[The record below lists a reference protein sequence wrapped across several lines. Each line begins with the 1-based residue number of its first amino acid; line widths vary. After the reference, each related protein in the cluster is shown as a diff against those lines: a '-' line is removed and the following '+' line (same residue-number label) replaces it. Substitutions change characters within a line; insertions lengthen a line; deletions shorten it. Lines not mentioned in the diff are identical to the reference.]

1 MNLSARVAGSGRQ
14 ELESS
19 VNDISS
25 KVRRRDTILSSRGAT
40 GSRVRDRSFE
50 LRPTFT
56 PLQFCLEGEGEP
68 ALGRSLVFTPL
79 DQIVDT
85 QVKDL
90 AFLGGGRLRSEVRS
104 VQDLITL
111 GDCNSLRR
119 LMTQPG
125 ATR

>member
-1 MNLSARVAGSGRQ
+1 MTSLAKCAVVIRFSVVVVPLAAG
-14 ELESS
+14 LE
-19 VNDISS
+19 
-25 KVRRRDTILSSRGAT
+25 T
-40 GSRVRDRSFE
+40 GVSNYAPH
-50 LRPTFT
+50 LLPYN
-56 PLQFCLEGEGEP
+56 FCLEGKGEP
-68 ALGRSLVFTPL
+68 ALDRSLVFTPL

-111 GDCNSLRR
+111 GDGNSLRR